1 MDENNLLLDKVEIQ
15 NSIIKYKNDSDVQ
28 KLQSLYFTK
37 SFSEILLVGRR
48 EISHSS
54 FLAWLLDNNEM
65 HSLSYLPIQ
74 KFLEIVL
81 LRRNNKIEL
90 IYPTFFNSI
99 LIDNYTINS
108 LKIEKEKDLGRF
120 GRLDIFIE
128 ILMIIDNTEYLVKL
142 IIENKVECKENND
155 QTQRYYEYFEAQ
167 RRKYETE
174 INLYIYLSAIPTIE
188 LNQLTEVQCICKEFI
203 QINYQYLV
211 DYLLEPAL
219 NQDISERTNFIIKE
233 YLKSL
238 SQLSF
243 NNENTKYKQSLI
255 MALGKE
261 EKELLSNFW
270 NKNEKLIMSAMY
282 ANSIN
287 PDLDE
292 ETRDLNKK
300 LLESYS
306 EKSGIGIEVQ
316 KTFAELEQR
325 GVLDDFINVLCDK
338 NYSKKIFNIGYSL
351 LIEKYFDKNCGLDSN
366 DYPRYYK
373 KKSYIINGKEYLLCN
388 HWTVNNVDFFRR
400 WANSFV
406 MK

>member
-1 MDENNLLLDKVEIQ
+1 
-15 NSIIKYKNDSDVQ
+15 
-28 KLQSLYFTK
+28 
-37 SFSEILLVGRR
+37 LVGRR

-167 RRKYETE
+167 RRKYENE
-174 INLYIYLSAIPTIE
+174 INLYIYLSSIPTIE

-255 MALGKE
+255 MALSKE

-325 GVLDDFINVLCDK
+325 GVLDDFINELCDK

-351 LIEKYFDKNCGLDSN
+351 LIEKYFDKNCGLDIN

-406 MK
+406 LK